1 MGREINNVFSQ
12 EKFPKSSWLQKDLS
26 AIFPPKLDL
35 VDPPPADESALPSLH
50 PSIICL

>member
-35 VDPPPADESALPSLH
+35 VDPPQLMNQLCHHCIPA
-50 PSIICL
+50 